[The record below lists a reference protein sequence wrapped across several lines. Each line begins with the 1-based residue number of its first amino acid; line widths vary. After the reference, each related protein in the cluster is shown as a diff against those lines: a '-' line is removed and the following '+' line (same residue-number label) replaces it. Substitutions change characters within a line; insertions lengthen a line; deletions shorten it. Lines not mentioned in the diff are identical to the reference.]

1 MSLRLSLTLAAAT
14 SALLVLSAC
23 GSDDATDPAA
33 SGDDAWTVVASFYPL
48 QFVAERVGGDLVTVT
63 NLTKPGAEPHDLEL
77 APQDLATLTDADLAL
92 YLSDFQ
98 PAVDDAVATAGDVTA
113 VDVAPAA
120 NLSLTAVGEHEGEEH
135 AEEENEGE
143 EHSEEETT
151 DPHFW
156 LDPMRLADVAD
167 EVALEMSKLDPVS
180 ESTFEQNAADLRAEL
195 EALDAQFDKGL
206 ADCSSRMLVTSH
218 TAFGYLAEAYDLEQV
233 GLTGLTPET
242 EPNPQDLAEV
252 TDFVRDN
259 DVQTIFYETLVSP
272 DVAETVADAT
282 GASTDVLDPIEGLS
296 DASQGDDY
304 LQIMDANLA
313 NLQAGLPCP

>member
-1 MSLRLSLTLAAAT
+1 MALRIPLTLAA
-14 SALLVLSAC
+14 SAVLALSAC
-23 GSDDATDPAA
+23 GSDDASDPAA
-33 SGDDAWTVVASFYPL
+33 ASDDTWTVVASFYPL

-77 APQDLATLTDADLAL
+77 APQDLATLTDADLAF
-92 YLSDFQ
+92 YLSGFQ

-120 NLSLTAVGEHEGEEH
+120 TLSLTAVDDHEHEGEEH
-135 AEEENEGE
+135 AEEEHEGE

-167 EVALEMSKLDPVS
+167 EVAVEMSKLDPVS

-206 ADCSSRMLVTSH
+206 ADCSSRQLVTSH
-218 TAFGYLAEAYDLEQV
+218 TAFGYLADAYDLEQV

-259 DVQTIFYETLVSP
+259 GVQTIFYETLVSP
-272 DVAETVADAT
+272 DVAETVAAAT

-304 LQIMDANLA
+304 LQIMDANLT